1 MTGLELRSAELRSEV
16 KGNTLT
22 GYASV
27 YGTYADLGAY
37 VETFAPTAFDATL
50 NSPTSDVRSFWNH
63 ESSMLLGRQSTGTLR
78 VWSDSTGLGFEVQ
91 LPPTSAGN
99 DVRALAERGDIGGVS
114 IGFRPDPNGET
125 WGHIGSRE
133 LRTHTSV
140 ATLIEIS
147 PCSLPAYGST
157 TVQLRSLA
165 DIPQPAIDGRTQLF
179 RARFAALNNRKVSN

>member
-1 MTGLELRSAELRSEV
+1 MNEFELRSAELRSEV

-50 NSPTSDVRSFWNH
+50 SNPASDVRSFWNH
-63 ESSMLLGRQSTGTLR
+63 ESAMLLGRQSTGTLR

-91 LPPTSAGN
+91 LPPTGAGN

-114 IGFRPDPNGET
+114 IGFRPDAET
-125 WGHIGSRE
+125 WSRIGARE

-165 DIPQPAIDGRTQLF
+165 DITTTTATTDIRTQIALAKV
-179 RARFAALNNRKVSN
+179 RAHQPKGK